1 MRYVRTLFALA
12 GDGRGEVRKLFCR
25 GVVQILE
32 QYPEVLEAQMQDLI
46 AFMLQLSRAVEDED
60 LAMEASEF
68 WTALCLADLSD
79 ATRRLLQPVLAPLT
93 TILMDNMVY
102 RDHDEAVLEAEAE
115 EARGPA
121 EDKDSEIKPAFGRAA
136 AAGAGGADEED
147 GADDDDDGFGSWN
160 LRKSSAQVRPLF
172 SLTAQRRLQR
182 RSSRRRA
189 IRTHGAA
196 TGD

>member
-102 RDHDEAVLEAEAE
+102 RDHDEAVLEAEAD

-172 SLTAQRRLQR
+172 SLTAQRRL
-182 RSSRRRA
+182 
-189 IRTHGAA
+189 
-196 TGD
+196 